1 MRFFDGPL
9 SKLPAFRAVH
19 EGLTE
24 GTGPW
29 QLSGTVESERAH
41 IMSKAGVSDTR
52 LIVTYDELQA
62 RTLLEDLQ
70 FFSKNALLFPGKDLL
85 FYQADMKSREI
96 IRGRMRVLRRLLERD
111 EEPLLIVTSVQALL
125 NPLIPLSE
133 FGDRLITL
141 AEGLTVEIAALTH
154 LLPELGYERVTKV
167 ENPGEFAVHGGI
179 LDIFDL
185 TEELPWRIEFWDT
198 EIDTIRTFSPES
210 QLTVERVTEV
220 TVFPAAELILDEKKL
235 LDGWERIEKEGKK
248 NLDLFKKQGNY
259 EAGAALQALLLDVKD
274 GVEDR
279 SLNGVLE
286 RFLPSFFPET
296 GMLTDYLPGDAL
308 IFLEE
313 PQRIEEYGNASS
325 AEFKESF
332 TERLA
337 KGLALPSQA
346 GLIFDIDACFARLDT
361 PRTLAFTGFDTRVTS
376 VKIRQ
381 SAHIDAQSMISFK
394 GNFPGLT
401 QELKRLRALKYSVVL
416 LVASGTRGSRMA
428 EELRGYELSAYY
440 SDDPNEEVK
449 PGTLL
454 VTRGSLHRG
463 FLYHELRYA
472 VLTEGDIFGTEKKRK
487 KAKSEYR
494 GDRIRSF
501 ADLAVGDYV
510 VHENY
515 GIGIYKGIVNL
526 TAEDVARDYM
536 EISYG
541 TSGTLYIPV
550 TNLDVV
556 QKYASA
562 DAKPPRLNR
571 LDSPDWKKTK
581 GRVKAAVEEVADE
594 LVALYAA
601 RQNGSGH
608 VFGPDTVWQK
618 EFEEMFPF
626 EETADQ
632 ITAIEDTKK
641 DMESGKIMDRL
652 ICGDVG
658 FGKTEVAIRAAF
670 KAVQESKQVAYLVPT
685 TILAQQHYNT
695 FRQRLQDFPVTVEL
709 LSRFRTPSEQEKT
722 IAGLKSGKVDIV
734 IGTHRLLSKDVAF
747 KDLGLL
753 IVDEE
758 QRFGVTHK
766 EKIKQLR
773 TNVDVLTLTATPI
786 PRTLHM
792 SMIGVRDMSVLE
804 EPPTDRRA
812 IQTYV
817 MEYSEEL
824 IREAI
829 SREIAR
835 GGQVYY
841 VYNRVQDIDDV
852 AARVQSLLP
861 EAVVA
866 YAHGKMPERELE
878 KRMLSFIEGE
888 IDVLVSTTIIETGLD
903 IPNVNTIIV
912 HDAERY
918 GLSQLYQLR
927 GRVGRSN
934 RQAYA
939 FIMYRKNR
947 QPTEEAQKRLEAIR
961 QFTELGSGIKIAME
975 DLEIRGAGTLL
986 GNAQS
991 GHMMLVGYDLY
1002 CKLLSEAV
1010 KQKKG
1015 EDTGTE
1021 DIDTLLDVKV
1031 DAYIPSTYIAAES
1044 LKLEVYKKISFLTTE
1059 EERLNL
1065 EEELT
1070 DRYGTVP
1077 KPVLD
1082 LMRVSLLRAMARE
1095 IYITEIKGNG
1105 MELTYRFAA
1114 DARLNTEAL
1123 PGLLQRMNGAM
1134 RFLPGENPGILYR
1147 HLNVR
1152 DGGKVPVLD
1161 FVEEGL
1167 LLLRGAFTNNS

>member
-1 MRFFDGPL
+1 MRFFDEPL
-9 SKLPAFRAVH
+9 NRLPAFRAVH

-41 IMSKAGVSDTR
+41 IMTKAGVSNTR

-62 RTLLEDLQ
+62 RTLLEDIS
-70 FFSKNALLFPGKDLL
+70 FFSKDALLFPGKDLL

-96 IRGRMRVLRRLLERD
+96 IRGRLRVLRRLFEKR
-111 EEPLLIVTSVQALL
+111 EEPLVIVTTIQALM

-133 FGDRLITL
+133 FDDRLITL
-141 AEGLTVEIAALTH
+141 AEGLIVEINALAR
-154 LLPELGYERVTKV
+154 LLLELGYERTAKV
-167 ENPGEFAVHGGI
+167 ENPGEFTVHGGI
-179 LDIFDL
+179 VDVFDL
-185 TEELPWRIEFWDT
+185 TAELPWRIELWDT

-210 QLTVERVTEV
+210 QLTVERVKEV
-220 TVFPAAELILDEKKL
+220 TIFPASELILTEKRL
-235 LDGWERIEKEGKK
+235 GDGWSRIEKEGKK
-248 NLDLFKKQGNY
+248 NLALFKEKNL
-259 EAGAALQALLLDVKD
+259 EAGAALQSLLLDVKD

-279 SLNGVLE
+279 SVNGVLE
-286 RFLPSFFPET
+286 RFLPFFYPET
-296 GMLTDYLPGDAL
+296 GMLTDYLPDDCL

-313 PQRIEEYGNASS
+313 PQRMLEYGNASS
-325 AEFKESF
+325 EEFLESF
-332 TERLA
+332 RERLS

-346 GLIFDIDACFARLDT
+346 GLIFDVGRLFQSLDT
-361 PRTLAFTGFDTRVTS
+361 PRTLALTGFDTRVTA
-376 VKIRQ
+376 VKVRQ

-401 QELKRLRALKYSVVL
+401 QELKRLRALKYSVIL
-416 LVASGTRGSRMA
+416 LSASGTRGARMA
-428 EELRGYELSAYY
+428 EELREYELQSYY
-440 SDDPNEEVK
+440 ADDPNAEVR

-463 FLYHELRYA
+463 FIYHELRYA
-472 VLTEGDIFGTEKKRK
+472 VLTEGDIFGSERKKKKRK
-487 KAKSEYR
+487 TEYQ

-501 ADLAVGDYV
+501 ADLTIGDYV

-571 LDSPDWKKTK
+571 LDSPDWKKTR

-594 LVALYAA
+594 LVSLYAE
-601 RQNGSGH
+601 RQNGKGF
-608 VFGPDTVWQK
+608 VYGPDTVWQK
-618 EFEEMFPF
+618 EFEELFPF
-626 EETADQ
+626 EETEDQ

-670 KAVQESKQVAYLVPT
+670 KAVQESRQVAYLVPT

-758 QRFGVTHK
+758 QRFGVSHK

-824 IREAI
+824 VREAI
-829 SREIAR
+829 AREVSR

-841 VYNRVQDIDDV
+841 VYNRVQDIDEV
-852 AARVQSLLP
+852 AARVQKLLP
-861 EAVVA
+861 DCTVA
-866 YAHGKMPERELE
+866 YAHGKMHERELE

-1010 KQKKG
+1010 KKKKG

-1021 DIDTLLDVKV
+1021 DIDTLLDVRV

-1044 LKLEVYKKISFLTTE
+1044 LKLEVYKRISFLVSE
-1059 EERLNL
+1059 EDRLNL
-1065 EEELT
+1065 EEELV
-1070 DRYGTVP
+1070 DRYGTLPEQVRN
-1077 KPVLD
+1077 
-1082 LMRVSLLRAMARE
+1082 LMQVSMLRAVARSL
-1095 IYITEIKGNG
+1095 YITEIKGNN
-1105 MELTYRFAA
+1105 MELTYRFAP
-1114 DARLNTEAL
+1114 DARLNTEAF
-1123 PGLLQRMNGAM
+1123 PVLLQKMQGAM
-1134 RFLPGENPGILYR
+1134 RYLPGAAPGILFR
-1147 HLNVR
+1147 RLSIQ
-1152 DGGKVPVLD
+1152 DGKTPVLD
-1161 FVEEGL
+1161 FVREGL
-1167 LLLRGAFTNNS
+1167 AAMQRAFSGDL